1 MNKDIQQLIK
11 KLERQNFEVRPL
23 KSNYCAVFAGKVW
36 VVNLPCTPSSS
47 RTIKNVKAALK
58 RHGFHE

>member
-1 MNKDIQQLIK
+1 MNKDIKQLIK

-23 KSNYCAVFAGKVW
+23 KSNYYAVFLNKEW

-47 RTIKNVKAALK
+47 RTVKNLRATLK
-58 RHGFHE
+58 RHGFHD

>member
-1 MNKDIQQLIK
+1 MIK

-23 KSNYCAVFAGKVW
+23 KSNYYAVFLNKEW

-47 RTIKNVKAALK
+47 RTIKNLKATLK
-58 RHGFHE
+58 RHGFHD